1 MDYNLVACIVILLL
15 DQLMHEIPVT
25 VIGAL
30 LLFSANRKLRLL
42 DLYAYSS
49 VKKYFSKTQ
58 VFLFRFLFQAPAEKV
73 S

>member
-15 DQLMHEIPVT
+15 DQLMYEIPVT
-25 VIGAL
+25 VVGAL

-49 VKKYFSKTQ
+49 VKNCFSKTQ